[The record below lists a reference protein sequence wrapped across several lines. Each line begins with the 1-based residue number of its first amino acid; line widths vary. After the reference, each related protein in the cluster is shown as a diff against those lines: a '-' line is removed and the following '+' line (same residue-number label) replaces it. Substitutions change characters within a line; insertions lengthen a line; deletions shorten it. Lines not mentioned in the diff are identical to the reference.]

1 MASNAEY
8 YVNSNLTG
16 AVALYRAA
24 IQASREEA
32 EITNKSRAD
41 RRSELEK
48 TLNDIESSI
57 QTAQTALE
65 RSQTVDFQAH
75 MKART
80 ARARARA
87 AASRGRGG
95 AATSLEKLRVK
106 ARETMARS
114 VDEAAALAKA
124 NPNIS
129 WDKSTAFGT
138 VTRQPTMAAFLG
150 KAGIVPGGD
159 IDSGQ
164 VTADQRDAISLGFA
178 EGYTSGLASHGIQD
192 ATQAEIDDS
201 VFGITGTNADAGS
214 FNALKSAAG
223 NRVVANAT
231 VSAGSRGMSDSDIDA
246 ALEHSGLAESIE
258 TRETDIANLEAQ
270 RAQVLAQAGA
280 LPGQVGEDEILRQ
293 AASRMGPIGE
303 GAGGPTNLIAD
314 HMAMRRSRERL
325 AEEDAARAV
334 RDTQRAAIESMSPA
348 QRILMQSTI
357 NAMDLNQRHP
367 GSLGRG
373 EVPQDVL
380 DAGGEISNAIKN
392 DPSLRGNPK
401 AIVELAA
408 HLAVPPSGSGRTMS
422 AEQIR
427 ARRDQILMIT
437 SFNGIRAGQNT
448 EFVPEAPAEAD
459 EVEFKRPRKADISV
473 EDSPDGGITDREK
486 ARLERALS
494 RPRSPAEIDF
504 LQQPVSPADIGF
516 LQQPNLADLDFLQPI
531 DIADIKVEGETPTV
545 VDEDMTDE
553 ELDAML
559 DNMLKGIRI

>member
-80 ARARARA
+80 ARAKARA

-124 NPNIS
+124 NPEKLS

-334 RDTQRAAIESMSPA
+334 RGTQRAAIESMSPA

-367 GSLGRG
+367 GHLGRG

-408 HLAVPPSGSGRTMS
+408 HLAVPPSGSDRTMS

-459 EVEFKRPRKADISV
+459 EVGFRRPRKSDISV
-473 EDSPDGGITDREK
+473 EDSPEVDERGFLPVEDYPDGGITDREM

-494 RPRSPAEIDF
+494 RPRRAVE
-504 LQQPVSPADIGF
+504 G
-516 LQQPNLADLDFLQPI
+516 DFLQPI

-545 VDEDMTDE
+545 VDEEITDE
-553 ELDAML
+553 ELAAML
-559 DNMLKGIRI
+559 DNMLKG

>member
-80 ARARARA
+80 ARAKARA

-124 NPNIS
+124 NPNLS

-367 GSLGRG
+367 GYLGRG

-459 EVEFKRPRKADISV
+459 EVEFRRPRKSDISV
-473 EDSPDGGITDREK
+473 EDSPDGGITDREM

-494 RPRSPAEIDF
+494 RPRRAVE
-504 LQQPVSPADIGF
+504 G
-516 LQQPNLADLDFLQPI
+516 DFLQPI

-545 VDEDMTDE
+545 VDEEITDE
-553 ELDAML
+553 ELAAML
-559 DNMLKGIRI
+559 DNMLKG